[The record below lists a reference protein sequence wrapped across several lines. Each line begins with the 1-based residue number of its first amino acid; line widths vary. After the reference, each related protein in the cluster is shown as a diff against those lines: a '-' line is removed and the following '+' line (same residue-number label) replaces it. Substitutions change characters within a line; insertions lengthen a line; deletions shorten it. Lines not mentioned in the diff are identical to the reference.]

1 MKQETP
7 EEFRWRDWDWRPLAR
22 LVGWVYIAV
31 LLAHARHVAVLA
43 HLGQVLTTLILL
55 SILSFGVLSHIFL
68 LAAMGALRLAMAFD
82 DAAYALAERIIR
94 PFLGRAPFAATFF
107 AAFGAEVGLV
117 FGAGEVLLVI
127 HAGERLSAALWGV
140 LR

>member
-1 MKQETP
+1 MRQEP
-7 EEFRWRDWDWRPLAR
+7 PDVFCWQDWDWRPLAR
-22 LVGWVYIAV
+22 LVGWSYIAV

-55 SILSFGVLSHIFL
+55 SVLSFGVLTHIFL

-82 DAAYALAERIIR
+82 DAVYALAERIVR
-94 PFLGRAPFAATFF
+94 PGLARAPFAATFV
-107 AAFGAEVGLV
+107 AAFGAEIGLV
-117 FGAGEVLLVI
+117 FGAGAVLRAA
-127 HAGERLSAALWGV
+127 HADARLWAALSGV